1 MSFAEQKN
9 EIRSRIFSALNA
21 ACGALSVSFP
31 RLPTTAFE
39 TLAASPDSGLRFF
52 FENKKKDVAV
62 AAFSSAVPDKV
73 FPRAHFREL
82 EKFFPRNRTEISVA
96 ADSAYVPAPK
106 IFAVGNFENP
116 DEVFATLPVWQ
127 LSREGNFSRLCA
139 HVFVEP
145 ADAERTTDALVE
157 EFFHFKKIAE
167 TPIAPRAHPPLVP
180 LGEVGGDCYS
190 THGAADA
197 LAEIAAGNFEKIVLA
212 RAKDFSV
219 SGTQNFFTGAVLPAL
234 RERFLKSGC
243 TIFFVADGVRECV
256 GASPETLARVVGN
269 TLETEALAGTAA
281 ANASPDEFLR
291 DEKEA
296 REHRLVLDFIVKKLR
311 ALGVDPCFSESPET
325 LLLPNVRHLRTPI
338 FAEISDEKIGI
349 GDIVAALHPTPAMCG
364 VPADAARRFIAKT
377 EPFRRG
383 IFSSPV
389 GFVEAGGNG
398 FFAVAIRCAEI
409 FEKKIRLYGASG
421 IVRGSRSEKESA
433 EIDAKISAMTEI
445 FAR

>member
-9 EIRSRIFSALNA
+9 EIRSRIFPALNA
-21 ACGALSVSFP
+21 SRGALSVSFP
-31 RLPTTAFE
+31 RLPATAFE

-52 FENKKKDVAV
+52 FENEKKGVAV
-62 AAFSSAVPDKV
+62 AAFSSSVPDNV

-82 EKFFPRNRTEISVA
+82 KKKFPRKRTEISVA
-96 ADSAYVPAPK
+96 DDGARVPAPK

-145 ADAERTTDALVE
+145 ADAARTADTLVE

-167 TPIAPRAHPPLVP
+167 TPIAPCALPSLVS
-180 LGEVGGDCYS
+180 LGEVGGDRYS
-190 THGAADA
+190 TRGVADS
-197 LAEIAAGNFEKIVLA
+197 LAEIDAGNFEKIVLA

-219 SGTQNFFTGAVLPAL
+219 SETKNFFAGAVIPAL
-234 RERFLKSGC
+234 RERFFKSEC
-243 TIFFVADGVRECV
+243 TIFFVADGTRECV
-256 GASPETLARVVGN
+256 GASPETLARVVGSA
-269 TLETEALAGTAA
+269 LETEALAGTAA

-291 DEKEA
+291 DEKES
-296 REHRLVLDFIVKKLR
+296 REHRFVLDFIVEKLR
-311 ALGVDPCFSESPET
+311 ALGLAPRFSASPET

-338 FAEISDEKIGI
+338 FAEIPDGKIGI
-349 GDIVAALHPTPAMCG
+349 GDVVAALHPTPAMCG
-364 VPADAARRFIAKT
+364 IPADAARRFIAKT

-389 GFVEAGGNG
+389 GFIEAGGNG

-421 IVRGSRSEKESA
+421 IVRGSRPEKESA